1 MRIQIASDLHLEAI
15 EGHMPGPSVFRPV
28 PDRDVLIL
36 AGDIGKFMM
45 AEDLVQRQLAIS
57 PVIYVPGN
65 HEYYGFQPREDV
77 DSGWRALADAHRGLH
92 YLVAEGVTAC
102 GVRFWGAPW
111 YSNLWGLVDHW
122 RAWDT
127 WKLDMFERYILDFR
141 YPHNSV
147 NRWNLAKHLESHQA
161 QTELLAA
168 QAGRVDVMI
177 THWPPTKDALHP
189 KFEGNELNPYFINDR
204 EDLVRASGAK
214 LWVSGHTHEAYD
226 YTVGST
232 RCIGNPTGYS
242 GEDRQSGLFRPDRV
256 VEI

>member
-45 AEDLVQRQLAIS
+45 AEDLVQRELAIS

-92 YLVAEGVTAC
+92 YLVAEGVTVC

-111 YSNLWGLVDHW
+111 YSNLW
-122 RAWDT
+122 
-127 WKLDMFERYILDFR
+127 
-141 YPHNSV
+141 
-147 NRWNLAKHLESHQA
+147 NLPARS
-161 QTELLAA
+161 
-168 QAGRVDVMI
+168 
-177 THWPPTKDALHP
+177 
-189 KFEGNELNPYFINDR
+189 
-204 EDLVRASGAK
+204 S
-214 LWVSGHTHEAYD
+214 
-226 YTVGST
+226 
-232 RCIGNPTGYS
+232 
-242 GEDRQSGLFRPDRV
+242 
-256 VEI
+256 